1 MFLDRVRGFYL
12 RDTQP
17 LRALQVWQEYRENE
31 DLLDRICDRLQ
42 VLPKSLKRSSP
53 RATLARAHLQTRF
66 FNPRDPIATSNTY
79 AHSSNSVIAS
89 TLLQ

>member
-31 DLLDRICDRLQ
+31 QMLDRIWDRLQ
-42 VLPKSLKRSSP
+42 VLPKPEL
-53 RATLARAHLQTRF
+53 
-66 FNPRDPIATSNTY
+66 
-79 AHSSNSVIAS
+79 
-89 TLLQ
+89 

>member
-17 LRALQVWQEYRENE
+17 LAALQVWQEYRENE
-31 DLLDRICDRLQ
+31 DLLDRIWDRLQ
-42 VLPKSLKRSSP
+42 VVPKSLRRSSP
-53 RATLARAHLQTRF
+53 RATLARSLADKV
-66 FNPRDPIATSNTY
+66 FNPRDPIAASNTY
-79 AHSSNSVIAS
+79 ARSSNSVIVS